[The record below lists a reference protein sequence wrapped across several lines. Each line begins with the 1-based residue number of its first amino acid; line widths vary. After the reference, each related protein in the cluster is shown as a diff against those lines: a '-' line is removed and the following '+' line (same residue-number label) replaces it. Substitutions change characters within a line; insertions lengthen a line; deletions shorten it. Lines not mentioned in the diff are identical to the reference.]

1 MDCVMRAQIFE
12 SMFRLAA
19 VFAALI
25 ATVLLASG
33 SLLAQSAAAA
43 SQICAA
49 RDVKSVILIEDHG
62 EANDIAASRLAE
74 AGLMQMEARIAC
86 KEGRSE
92 EGIAIYDK
100 IIHSLGEMLQA
111 RP

>member
-1 MDCVMRAQIFE
+1 MDCIMIAKPFE
-12 SMFRLAA
+12 YIIAT

-25 ATVLLASG
+25 ATVLLAPER
-33 SLLAQSAAAA
+33 LLAQTAAA

-62 EANDIAASRLAE
+62 EANDIAANRLAE
-74 AGLMQMEARIAC
+74 AGFMQMEARIAC
-86 KEGRSE
+86 KEGRAE
-92 EGIAIYDK
+92 DGIAIYDE
-100 IIHSLGEMLQA
+100 IIRSLGEMLQA